1 MGRKIEDLS
10 GRKFGRLT
18 VIEPIIVEKRLAG
31 YRCRCDCGK
40 EVVAK
45 GYYLK
50 CGNMKSCGCLR
61 KEQREKWTEAGRASY
76 KLPKTLCVSCIR
88 SAAPPELQCIWD
100 ASKAQQLPEDAET
113 IIIDTEGGNG
123 TRHIYVV
130 KCPEYLSLFDTNN
143 AKLLQEARRR
153 NDAWRMREL
162 AERCGSSL

>member
-1 MGRKIEDLS
+1 MLRK
-10 GRKFGRLT
+10 GWQ
-18 VIEPIIVEKRLAG
+18 VIAAAVIAES
-31 YRCRCDCGK
+31 

-45 GYYLK
+45 GYHLK

-113 IIIDTEGGNG
+113 VIIDTEGGNG

-130 KCPEYLSLFDTNN
+130 KCPQYLSLFDTNN

-153 NDAWRMREL
+153 NDAWMKREL
-162 AERCGSSL
+162 AAGAAAVCRRWSKCN